1 MARKKPSDEADA
13 EPPSFEES
21 LAGLE
26 TLVEAMEHEQLPLE
40 ELVSHYEKGSAL
52 LGRCESILKS
62 ARERIELITLRN
74 QNEIAL
80 ESGTGTTQAAAPS
93 TDTTDDPD
101 DPDDDDDIR
110 LF

>member
-1 MARKKPSDEADA
+1 MARKKPSDEAEA
-13 EPPSFEES
+13 ALPSFEES

-26 TLVEAMEHEQLPLE
+26 ALVEAMEHEQLPLE
-40 ELVSHYEKGSAL
+40 QLVSHYEKGSAL
-52 LGRCESILKS
+52 LGRCEGILKS

-80 ESGTGTTQAAAPS
+80 ESATATTQGVAPD